1 MGNEVEVRRG
11 DVFWLLSGFGD
22 SVLEQAKRP
31 IVIVSSDKGNE
42 SSPVVIGV
50 PLTTKSKFGV
60 ICPEITTS
68 GKKSWAVCNQ
78 VSAFDRSRLGGYLCT
93 LSDEEIADVDRAL
106 CIVMSLGRDCM
117 TEEQQREYEEEIY
130 SLKKEVA
137 NLKNQLSQQKLQ
149 KSVNEGLYEKA
160 IEEIVSLRLAADIKR
175 VMSGKVVVSE
185 EKPSV
190 EDIKVAETV
199 EEQVEEKVEINTC
212 TEADLRN
219 AGCTNTMVHNII
231 ANRPYT
237 SVEDIKVV
245 PGITRIAYQ
254 VLESK
259 LCCVP
264 VPKPKREKPEPVVR
278 KVNVNTATVDEM
290 VEAGLNRT
298 LCNFIRAYRNK
309 HGKFE
314 KVEDLLNVDRF
325 GAGCMKKYGPML
337 EV

>member
-11 DVFWLLSGFGD
+11 DVFWLLSSFGD
-22 SVLEQAKRP
+22 SCIEQAKRP

-42 SSPVVIGV
+42 SSPIVIGV
-50 PLTTKSKFGV
+50 PTTTKSKYGV
-60 ICPEITTS
+60 IHPELTS
-68 GKKSWAVCNQ
+68 IGKQSWVLCNQ
-78 VSAFDRSRLGGYLCT
+78 VSAFDKSRLGGYIGT
-93 LSDEEIADVDRAL
+93 LSDDEMEAVDRGL
-106 CIVMSLGRDCM
+106 CVVMSLFPQNDEE
-117 TEEQQREYEEEIY
+117 TEEQQREYEEEID

-137 NLKNQLSQQKLQ
+137 NLKNQLSQHKLQ
-149 KSVNEGLYEKA
+149 KSVNESLYERA
-160 IEEIVSLRLAADIKR
+160 IEEIVSLRLAADIER
-175 VMSGKVVVSE
+175 AMSGKVVVAE

-190 EDIKVAETV
+190 EDIKVAEKA
-199 EEQVEEKVEINTC
+199 EGKAEINTC
-212 TEADLRN
+212 TETDLRN

-264 VPKPKREKPEPVVR
+264 VPKQKREKPEPVVR
-278 KVNVNTATVDEM
+278 KLNVNTATPTEM
-290 VEAGLNRT
+290 LEVLGINVT
-298 LCNFIRAYRNK
+298 LGNHIRAYRNK

-314 KVEDLLNVDRF
+314 KVEDLLNVPRF